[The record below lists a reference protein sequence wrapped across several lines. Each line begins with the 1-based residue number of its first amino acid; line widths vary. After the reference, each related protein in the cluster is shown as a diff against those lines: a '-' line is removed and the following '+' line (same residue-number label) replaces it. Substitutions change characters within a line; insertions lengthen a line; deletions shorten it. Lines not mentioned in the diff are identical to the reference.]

1 MYAYQNTASVRFPGE
16 LGKYVKQSYDA
27 LGEKKQKLLD
37 ELADPSSGH
46 LETRRQSLGDAAL
59 LGMGEKAP
67 STVAAHFVR
76 QAMQGKTAFV
86 TSPGLPRSSQRLG
99 YHDSARAMH

>member
-37 ELADPSSGH
+37 ELADPSSG
-46 LETRRQSLGDAAL
+46 
-59 LGMGEKAP
+59 
-67 STVAAHFVR
+67 F
-76 QAMQGKTAFV
+76 
-86 TSPGLPRSSQRLG
+86 LP
-99 YHDSARAMH
+99 